1 MSGSDIGRWWGP
13 PALLVAPTTLNTMTA
28 PDPRDAPAIRWGIL
42 GAGGIAHKLAQAVNN
57 HTASTVT
64 AVASRTPGKAQAF
77 ADAEGI
83 AHSFNTYEELLGSG
97 EVDAIYVATTH
108 NDHHTPA
115 LLAIDAGLP
124 VLVEKAFTQNAA
136 QARQV
141 LDAAHAKNVYVQ
153 EAMWTRWLP
162 HIVAAR
168 EAIER
173 GDIGDVVT
181 VQADHGQ
188 PLAQV
193 DRMKRPDLA
202 GGALLDLGIYP
213 VAFAFDILG
222 RPDAVTAVGQLTD
235 AGVDGQ
241 VSMVFSYAA
250 AQASLTTT
258 MWART
263 ACQAVISGTEGR
275 IEIADTFYAPT
286 TWRLTRKDGTTWDY
300 DGRVDNGFQYEAA
313 ALARN
318 VALGRTEAEELTH
331 SQTLEIME
339 TLDLIRQQ
347 IGVIYPG
354 E

>member
-1 MSGSDIGRWWGP
+1 
-13 PALLVAPTTLNTMTA
+13 MTA
-28 PDPRDAPAIRWGIL
+28 PDPKDAPSIRWGIL

-64 AVASRTPGKAQAF
+64 AVASRTPGKAAAF
-77 ADAEGI
+77 AEQEGI
-83 AHSFNTYEELLGSG
+83 EHSFDSYEALVESG
-97 EVDAIYVATTH
+97 EVDAVYVATTH

-124 VLVEKAFTQNAA
+124 TLVEKAFTQNAA

-141 LDAAHAKNVYVQ
+141 LDAARAKNVYVQ

-162 HIVAAR
+162 HIAAMHD
-168 EAIER
+168 AIDR
-173 GDIGDVVT
+173 GDIGEIVS

-188 PLAQV
+188 NNSHV
-193 DRMKRPDLA
+193 ERMARPELA

-213 VAFAFDILG
+213 VSFAFDLLG
-222 RPDAVTAVGQLTD
+222 APSAVTAVGQLTE

-241 VSMVFSYAA
+241 VGMVFDYPAGPSGKGP
-250 AQASLTTT
+250 QASLTTT

-286 TWRLTRKDGTTWDY
+286 TWRLTRKDGTSWEY
-300 DGRVDNGFQYEAA
+300 DGRVPNGFQYEAA

-318 VALGRTEAEELTH
+318 VAQGKTEAEELPW
-331 SQTLEIME
+331 SQMLAIME
-339 TLDLIRQQ
+339 TLDEIRSQ
-347 IGVIYPG
+347 IGVVYPG

>member
-1 MSGSDIGRWWGP
+1 
-13 PALLVAPTTLNTMTA
+13 MTA
-28 PDPRDAPAIRWGIL
+28 PLPHDAPAIRWGIL
-42 GAGGIAHKLAQAVNN
+42 GAGGIAHKLAQAVNQ
-57 HTASTVT
+57 HTASKVT

-77 ADAEGI
+77 ADAEGVQH
-83 AHSFNTYEELLGSG
+83 AFTSYEDLVNSQ

-115 LLAIDAGLP
+115 LLAINAGIP
-124 VLVEKAFTQNAA
+124 TLVEKAFTQNAA

-141 LDAAHAKNVYVQ
+141 IDAAAANNTYVQ

-162 HIVAAR
+162 HIAAVR
-168 EAIER
+168 EAIQR
-173 GDIGDVVT
+173 GDIGEIVT

-188 PLAQV
+188 PIAHV

-213 VAFAFDILG
+213 VSFAFDILG
-222 RPDAVTAVGQLTD
+222 APDKVTAVGQLTD

-241 VSMVFSYAA
+241 VSMVFDYGHEGSK

-263 ACQAVISGTEGR
+263 PCQAVIAGTEGR
-275 IEIADTFYAPT
+275 IEIADTFYAPS
-286 TWRLTRKDGTTWDY
+286 TWRLIRKDGTSWEF

-318 VALGRTEAEELTH
+318 VAQGLTEAPELPLH
-331 SQTLEIME
+331 QTLTIME
-339 TLDLIRQQ
+339 TLDEIRSQ
-347 IGVIYPG
+347 IGVVYPG